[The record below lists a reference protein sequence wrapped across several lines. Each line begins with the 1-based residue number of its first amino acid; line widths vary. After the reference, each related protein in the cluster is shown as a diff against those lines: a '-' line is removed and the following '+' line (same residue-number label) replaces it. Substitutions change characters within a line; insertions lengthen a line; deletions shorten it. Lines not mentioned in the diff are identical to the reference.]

1 MEAKTK
7 PNLESWQKQYNELDS
22 QTQKASLLLT
32 KWYAIARDKQLIKD
46 EDDYNIQ
53 LFLAGRGFGKTLT
66 LSYDATI
73 YCLLNPN
80 SIVGVVAPTY
90 SDLKKIIFQG
100 ESGFLSIIDR
110 ELLANSGYNKTDN
123 QIEFYNGSKI
133 IGFPAIE
140 PDRLRGNNFHRAYCD
155 ELASWRYA
163 TETFDN
169 LMMAL
174 RLGESPKCIITTTPR
189 PIELIK
195 QLVVRADTKVIKGNT
210 FENADN
216 LAPSTIKM
224 LKERYSGTRLGQQE
238 LYGQILEDVEG
249 ALFNAT
255 NIEKNRVELTP
266 ELTRVVVAVDPAVTS
281 NKNIS
286 GKRDSDETGIIV
298 AGRGV
303 DNHYYILG
311 DYSGIF
317 SPDMWIKKAIECYYQ
332 HEADFIVAETNQGGD
347 LIEKL
352 LRVQDTNVPYKGVHA
367 KRGKMLR
374 AEPVSSIF
382 EQDKAHM
389 VGFYKEL
396 EEQMCSFTPY
406 TVKSPDRLDACV
418 YAISSLQ
425 NSGRAIFRIS

>member
-1 MEAKTK
+1 MI
-7 PNLESWQKQYNELDS
+7 NLESWQKQYNELDLP
-22 QTQKASLLLT
+22 TQKATLLLT

-53 LFLAGRGFGKTLT
+53 IFLAGRGFGKTLT

-100 ESGFLSIIDR
+100 ESGFLNIIDR
-110 ELLANSGYNKTDN
+110 ELLTNSGYNKTDN

-195 QLVVRADTKVIKGNT
+195 QLVVRSDTKVIKGNT

-238 LYGQILEDVEG
+238 LYGQILEDIEG
-249 ALFNAT
+249 ALFNAA
-255 NIEKNRVELTP
+255 NIEQNRIEIAP
-266 ELTRVVVAVDPAVTS
+266 ELQRIVIAIDPSVTS
-281 NKNIS
+281 KAS
-286 GKRDSDETGIIV
+286 SDETGIIV

-303 DNHYYILG
+303 DNHYYVLG
-311 DYSGIF
+311 DYSGIY
-317 SPDMWIKKAIECYYQ
+317 SPDKWIKRAIDLYYKF
-332 HEADFIVAETNQGGD
+332 EADRIVCEVNNGGD

-352 LRVQDTNVPYKGVHA
+352 LRVQDVNIPYTSIRA
-367 KRGKMLR
+367 TRGKILR
-374 AEPVSSIF
+374 AEPVAALA
-382 EQDKAHM
+382 EQSKIKF
-389 VGFYKEL
+389 VGYFKEL
-396 EEQMCSFTPY
+396 EEQMCQY
-406 TVKSPDRLDACV
+406 TADTIKSPDRLDAFV
-418 YAISSLQ
+418 YAIMALQSSG
-425 NSGRAIFRIS
+425 SAIFRIS

>member
-7 PNLESWQKQYNELDS
+7 LSLDSWQKQYNELDS

-100 ESGFLSIIDR
+100 ESGFLNIIDR
-110 ELLANSGYNKTDN
+110 ELLTNSGYNKTDN

-238 LYGQILEDVEG
+238 LYGQILEDIEG
-249 ALFNAT
+249 ALFHSA
-255 NIEKNRVELTP
+255 NIEQNRIEVTP
-266 ELTRVVVAVDPAVTS
+266 DMQRIVIAVDPAVTS

-303 DNHYYILG
+303 DNHFYILE
-311 DYSGIF
+311 DKSGVF
-317 SPDMWIKKAIECYYQ
+317 SPDVWIKRAIELYYKFD
-332 HEADFIVAETNQGGD
+332 ADRIVCEVNNGGD

-352 LRVQDTNVPYKGVHA
+352 LRVQDCNIPYSSVRA
-367 KRGKMLR
+367 TRGKMLR
-374 AEPVSSIF
+374 AEPISALY
-382 EQDKAHM
+382 EQGKVHH
-389 VGFYKEL
+389 VGYLKEL
-396 EEQMCSFTPY
+396 EEQMCSYTPD
-406 TVKSPDRLDACV
+406 TVKSPDRLDALV
-418 YAISSLQ
+418 WGISSLM